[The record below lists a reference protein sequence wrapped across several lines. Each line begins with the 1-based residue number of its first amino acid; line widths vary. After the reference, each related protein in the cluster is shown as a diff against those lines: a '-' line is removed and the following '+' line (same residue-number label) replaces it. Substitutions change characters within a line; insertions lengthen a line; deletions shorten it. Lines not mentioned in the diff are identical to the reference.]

1 MLPNTGMDAM
11 SATAPSTTQQIS
23 RLIGCH
29 LGWQVVGLRAAC
41 NGALTMPYAIKSL
54 DCDPQHAK
62 GMSEKQLTAHGSCV
76 LSRHMWSS

>member
-1 MLPNTGMDAM
+1 M

-23 RLIGCH
+23 RLIRCH
-29 LGWQVVGLRAAC
+29 IGWQVVGFAQPC
-41 NGALTMPYAIKSL
+41 SGALTMPYAIKPL

-76 LSRHMWSS
+76 LSRHTWSS